1 MDIKHVISDFQPYEE
16 NQICV
21 EVGSTVRVLE
31 KVNENWW
38 WVESNDDLV
47 GYVPVNHL
55 SDEPLLTDDERWE
68 NEEYFEGYGHLKL
81 HSEMLSDA
89 ARTSAYK
96 LAIETGAFCMQNKV
110 NSGMSHDLMVR
121 CCTPGGIGCW
131 LWDWNFEFAMR

>member
-1 MDIKHVISDFQPYEE
+1 MLCE
-16 NQICV
+16 NICNKICI

-68 NEEYFEGYGHLKL
+68 NEEYFEGYGHLVCVYGVVFLIISYRSCIPK
-81 HSEMLSDA
+81 
-89 ARTSAYK
+89 
-96 LAIETGAFCMQNKV
+96 C
-110 NSGMSHDLMVR
+110 
-121 CCTPGGIGCW
+121 
-131 LWDWNFEFAMR
+131 